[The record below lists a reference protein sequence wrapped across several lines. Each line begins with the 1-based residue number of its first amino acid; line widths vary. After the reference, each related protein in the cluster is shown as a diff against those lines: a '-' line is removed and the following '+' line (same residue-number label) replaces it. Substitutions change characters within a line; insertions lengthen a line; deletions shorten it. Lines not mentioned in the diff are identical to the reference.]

1 MYAIIIIMIITDYLN
16 DESVLKELGQRLS
29 QLRLNR
35 NLTQESVAKEAGI
48 TRPTIVR
55 LENGLPTDFI
65 SLIRVLRALG
75 LMNNID
81 ALVPPQ
87 STSPIEIARM
97 EQKKKQR
104 RRARKPT
111 KFRSEET
118 VWKWGDE

>member
-1 MYAIIIIMIITDYLN
+1 MIITDYLN

-35 NLTQESVAKEAGI
+35 NLTQESVAKNAGI

-75 LMNNID
+75 LMNCID

-97 EQKKKQR
+97 EQKKSNADALGSR
-104 RRARKPT
+104 RSPGLKRLSGNGAMN
-111 KFRSEET
+111 
-118 VWKWGDE
+118 D

>member
-1 MYAIIIIMIITDYLN
+1 MYVIIIIMIITDYLN

-35 NLTQESVAKEAGI
+35 NLTQESVAKNAGI

-55 LENGLPTDFI
+55 LENGLPTDLVSF
-65 SLIRVLRALG
+65 IRVLRALG
-75 LMNNID
+75 LMNSID

-111 KFRSEET
+111 KSRSEET